1 MRTDLSDEPST
12 YSLHGLAVT
21 SSLRI
26 SALETSGP
34 ADVSVGPIEWA
45 EVPEDPP
52 VGEQLFDS
60 PLHWPLTIT
69 RTPTSGYCM
78 RYAGHADFW
87 VDEQL
92 RSVRVVLTPGDD
104 ADFAAVLL
112 QGAVFAALTTLR
124 GAYCLHATTVA
135 INGFRV
141 AIAGPS
147 GVGKSTVAATLISEG
162 AKLVADDVS
171 CVQNIQGIG
180 SLTVSTG
187 LVELRLRE
195 RAGYLADHI
204 RGVVRRTADGRIA
217 VRPEAIDN
225 GSGELAGIV
234 IPRASRDASEVTL
247 RIADPLEAL
256 RWLLPS
262 SRLIGWSGPTYQMQE
277 FQAATALSARLP
289 VAVMDV
295 PWADAYD
302 RERNAELFE
311 AVANIVSGSPSGGI
325 IRSSQRNQ

>member
-1 MRTDLSDEPST
+1 MLGKLST
-12 YSLHGLAVT
+12 YSLHGLAVA
-21 SSLRI
+21 SSLPI
-26 SALETSGP
+26 SALETSGQP
-34 ADVSVGPIEWA
+34 DVSVAPIEWA
-45 EVPEDPP
+45 EVPEGPP
-52 VGEQLFDS
+52 IGEQLYES

-69 RTPTSGYCM
+69 RIPTNGYCM

-87 VDEQL
+87 MDEQL
-92 RSVRVVLTPGDD
+92 RSIRVVLAPGDD

-135 INGFRV
+135 IDGFRV

-147 GVGKSTVAATLISEG
+147 GVGKSTVAATLIAEG

-171 CVQNIQGIG
+171 CVPNIQGID

-204 RGVVRRTADGRIA
+204 RGVVRRTADGRIG
-217 VRPEAIDN
+217 VRPEEIDH
-225 GSGELAGIV
+225 GSGELAAIV
-234 IPRASRDASEVTL
+234 IPRPSRDATEVSL

-262 SRLIGWSGPTYQMQE
+262 SRLIGWSGPTYQTQE

-289 VAVMDV
+289 VAVIDV
-295 PWADAYD
+295 PWADTYD
-302 RERNAELFE
+302 RKSNAELFE
-311 AVANIVSGSPSGGI
+311 AVANVVS
-325 IRSSQRNQ
+325 RS